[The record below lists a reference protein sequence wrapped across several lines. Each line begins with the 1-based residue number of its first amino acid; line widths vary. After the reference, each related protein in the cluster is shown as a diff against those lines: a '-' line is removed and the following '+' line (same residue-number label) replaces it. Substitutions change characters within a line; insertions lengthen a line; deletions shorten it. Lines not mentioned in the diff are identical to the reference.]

1 MAYAIAT
8 DAVEARHVLVVTFT
22 DKAATEMRE
31 RITGLGQAQVATG
44 TFHATA
50 FKQLRFF
57 WPLLS
62 ERPLPEVLPSKL
74 ALIAPLQQRLP
85 GGYRFFPARDLAQ
98 EVEWAKARRL
108 TPATYLT
115 GAAAAGHEGPLPPEL
130 MAGLFRQYETAKQ
143 RAGRIDFED
152 MLGMTVGLLEE
163 HPDALAQIRSRH
175 RWLSVDEYQD
185 TNALQQS
192 LLDLW
197 LGERDDLAVVGDVD
211 QTIYSFTGA
220 SSEFLTGFPTRFPH
234 ARVVHLERNYRSTP
248 QVLELANRLLATA
261 PVLLGRPK
269 RLVATLPTG
278 LLPTIRAFQDAA
290 AEAAAVIRE
299 AKHLRDSGV
308 PPGEMAILVRT
319 NAQLPE
325 YETGLRA
332 AGLPFQIGGE
342 RFFERPEVRGATR
355 AIQSAARR
363 RPGGGDPGPDG
374 GTGVSQGLVA
384 TVLGIWQRE
393 LGFDPDDEPEAE
405 GLRQRHAA
413 LVTLLGFAER
423 LEDEDPAATLA
434 EFLGDLEARATVEN
448 EGAGGAGIALLTF
461 HRAKGLEWDAV
472 FLPALEEGLLPIRQS
487 AEAAEV
493 EEERRLLYVGI
504 TRARQHLWLS
514 WARRRV
520 GNQGREVGRRASR
533 FLAGLE
539 RRDRGPQAL
548 RAVAEERAP
557 GAGAPRDASAR
568 HAPLTRSAESEGL
581 RAWRTERAR
590 ADGMPS
596 YVILHDSTLEAIVEA
611 RPRTIAELSRIKGM
625 GPTKLERYGVEILAA
640 LEGDFRTSRSQ

>member
-1 MAYAIAT
+1 MTLSLPRSAPALLADLDPDQLEAVQITRGPLCILAGAGSGKTRVISRRVAYAIAT

-248 QVLELANRLLATA
+248 QVLSSRTGCWRRL
-261 PVLLGRPK
+261 
-269 RLVATLPTG
+269 
-278 LLPTIRAFQDAA
+278 
-290 AEAAAVIRE
+290 
-299 AKHLRDSGV
+299 
-308 PPGEMAILVRT
+308 
-319 NAQLPE
+319 
-325 YETGLRA
+325 
-332 AGLPFQIGGE
+332 
-342 RFFERPEVRGATR
+342 RFC
-355 AIQSAARR
+355 SAARSAWWRPSPPACSR
-363 RPGGGDPGPDG
+363 RS
-374 GTGVSQGLVA
+374 VRS
-384 TVLGIWQRE
+384 R
-393 LGFDPDDEPEAE
+393 
-405 GLRQRHAA
+405 
-413 LVTLLGFAER
+413 TL
-423 LEDEDPAATLA
+423 PP
-434 EFLGDLEARATVEN
+434 
-448 EGAGGAGIALLTF
+448 
-461 HRAKGLEWDAV
+461 K
-472 FLPALEEGLLPIRQS
+472 P
-487 AEAAEV
+487 
-493 EEERRLLYVGI
+493 
-504 TRARQHLWLS
+504 
-514 WARRRV
+514 
-520 GNQGREVGRRASR
+520 
-533 FLAGLE
+533 
-539 RRDRGPQAL
+539 PQ
-548 RAVAEERAP
+548 
-557 GAGAPRDASAR
+557 
-568 HAPLTRSAESEGL
+568 
-581 RAWRTERAR
+581 
-590 ADGMPS
+590 
-596 YVILHDSTLEAIVEA
+596 
-611 RPRTIAELSRIKGM
+611 
-625 GPTKLERYGVEILAA
+625 
-640 LEGDFRTSRSQ
+640 